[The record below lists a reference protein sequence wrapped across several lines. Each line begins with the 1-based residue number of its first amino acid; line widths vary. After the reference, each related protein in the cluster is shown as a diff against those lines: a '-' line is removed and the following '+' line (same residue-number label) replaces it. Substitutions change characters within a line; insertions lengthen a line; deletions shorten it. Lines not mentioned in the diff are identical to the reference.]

1 MSGNNCELCATA
13 GGTVLWEGASCRV
26 VRVADPHYPGF
37 CRVILN
43 RHEKEMT
50 DLPQAESEQIMK
62 VVFAVERVLRQLLQ
76 PEKINLASFGNM
88 TPHVHWH
95 VMPRF
100 ADDRHFPQP
109 LWGPVQR
116 DGAVHECPDL
126 LQQLRQQL
134 ALALNTGRTHE

>member
-1 MSGNNCELCATA
+1 MIWQSPL
-13 GGTVLWEGASCRV
+13 CRV
-26 VRVADPHYPGF
+26 VLVDDPYYPGF

-50 DLPQAESEQIMK
+50 DLPQAESEHVMQ

-116 DGAVHECPDL
+116 DRAVHGLPDL
-126 LQQLRQQL
+126 LPQLRQQL
-134 ALALNTGRTHE
+134 ALALNTGLTHE

>member
-1 MSGNNCELCATA
+1 MACELCQQQ
-13 GGTVLWEGASCRV
+13 GGELIWQSPLCRV
-26 VRVADPHYPGF
+26 VLVDDPYYPGF

-50 DLPQAESEQIMK
+50 DLPQAESEQVMQ

>member
-1 MSGNNCELCATA
+1 MACELCQQQ
-13 GGTVLWEGASCRV
+13 GGELIWQSPLCRV
-26 VRVADPHYPGF
+26 VLVDDPYYPGF

-50 DLPQAESEQIMK
+50 DLPQAESEQVMQ

-116 DGAVHECPDL
+116 DGAVHDCPDL

>member
-1 MSGNNCELCATA
+1 MSDLLPAQQLRLLQVLMAT
-13 GGTVLWEGASCRV
+13 
-26 VRVADPHYPGF
+26 
-37 CRVILN
+37 
-43 RHEKEMT
+43 
-50 DLPQAESEQIMK
+50 
-62 VVFAVERVLRQLLQ
+62 ERALRQLMQ
-76 PEKINLASFGNM
+76 PDKINLASFGNM

-116 DGAVHECPDL
+116 DGAVHGLPDL

-134 ALALNTGRTHE
+134 ALALNTGPTHE

>member
-1 MSGNNCELCATA
+1 MACELCQQQ
-13 GGTVLWEGASCRV
+13 GGEMIWQSSLCRV
-26 VRVADPHYPGF
+26 VLVDDPYYPGF

-50 DLPQAESEQIMK
+50 DLPQAESEHVMQ

-116 DGAVHECPDL
+116 DGAVHGLPDL
-126 LQQLRQQL
+126 LPQLRQQL
-134 ALALNTGRTHE
+134 ALALNTGLTHE

>member
-1 MSGNNCELCATA
+1 MACELCQQQ
-13 GGTVLWEGASCRV
+13 GGELIWQSPLCRV
-26 VRVADPHYPGF
+26 VLVDDPYYPGF

-50 DLPQAESEQIMK
+50 DLPQAESEQVMQ

-76 PEKINLASFGNM
+76 PEEINLASFGNM

-100 ADDRHFPQP
+100 TDDRHFPQP

-116 DGAVHECPDL
+116 DGAVHDCPDL

-134 ALALNTGRTHE
+134 ALVLNTGRTHE

>member
-1 MSGNNCELCATA
+1 MACELCQQQ
-13 GGTVLWEGASCRV
+13 GGELLWQSPLCRV
-26 VRVADPHYPGF
+26 VLVDDPQYPGF

-43 RHEKEMT
+43 RHLKEMT
-50 DLPQAESEQIMK
+50 DLPTAERSEVMN
-62 VVFAVERVLRQLLQ
+62 VVFAVEQVLRAVLQ

-100 ADDRHFPQP
+100 VDDRHFPQP

-116 DGAVHECPDL
+116 DGVVHGLPDL
-126 LQQLRQQL
+126 AKVLRQQL
-134 ALALNTGRTHE
+134 ENVLQTGSDNG

>member
-1 MSGNNCELCATA
+1 MACELCQQQ
-13 GGTVLWEGASCRV
+13 GGKLIWQSPLCRV
-26 VRVADPHYPGF
+26 VLVDDPYYPGF

-50 DLPQAESEQIMK
+50 DLPQAESEQVMQ

-100 ADDRHFPQP
+100 TDDRHFPQP

-116 DGAVHECPDL
+116 DGAVHDCPDL

>member
-1 MSGNNCELCATA
+1 MIWQSPL
-13 GGTVLWEGASCRV
+13 CRV
-26 VRVADPHYPGF
+26 VLVDDPYYPGF

-50 DLPQAESEQIMK
+50 DLPQAESEHVMQ

-109 LWGPVQR
+109 LWGPVHR
-116 DGAVHECPDL
+116 DGAVHGLPDL
-126 LQQLRQQL
+126 LPQLRQQL
-134 ALALNTGRTHE
+134 ALALNTGLTHE